1 MPASAK
7 SARRPQSRRAGPTV
21 FNINVAK
28 THLSKLLGRVER
40 GERITIARA
49 GKPVA
54 VITPAPVAPHRP
66 PLSSDDPLLNLHKFG
81 FDGPGGKLTN
91 AEIDRIVYGI

>member
-1 MPASAK
+1 MSE
-7 SARRPQSRRAGPTV
+7 TIV
-21 FNINVAK
+21 NIHAAK
-28 THLSKLLGRVER
+28 TRLSQLVALAER

-54 VITPAPVAPHRP
+54 QLGPAPRGKRRRLP
-66 PLSSDDPLLNLHKFG
+66 PDDPLLNLGKFG

-91 AEIDRIVYGI
+91 QQIDRLIYGA